1 MAGMKK
7 EIAAG
12 IILALLFA
20 GAIVNIHYVD
30 KLSQGLIAQ
39 VEDARG
45 MAGAGDYQAAQ
56 KVLAGAIY
64 QWMDADSY
72 THIFIRHPEI
82 DSTTDA
88 FYELL
93 DSVSAG
99 DIKTAQGAFEKVE
112 AHLAS
117 IAGMEHITIG
127 SIF

>member
-1 MAGMKK
+1 
-7 EIAAG
+7 
-12 IILALLFA
+12 
-20 GAIVNIHYVD
+20 
-30 KLSQGLIAQ
+30 
-39 VEDARG
+39 
-45 MAGAGDYQAAQ
+45 
-56 KVLAGAIY
+56 
-64 QWMDADSY
+64 MDADSY

-99 DIKTAQGAFEKVE
+99 DIKTTQGAFEKVE